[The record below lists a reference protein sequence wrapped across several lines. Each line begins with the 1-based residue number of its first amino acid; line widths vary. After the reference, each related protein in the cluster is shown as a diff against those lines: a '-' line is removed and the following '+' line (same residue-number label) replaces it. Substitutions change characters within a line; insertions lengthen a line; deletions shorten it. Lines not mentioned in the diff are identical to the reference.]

1 MKGLFDLDAPIW
13 VALSEVAD
21 VMILSFY
28 WWICSIPLVTVGAS
42 TTALYY
48 VLGKKIRKESTSI
61 TRDFF
66 YSFKMNFKQSIPLAL
81 FSLMAV
87 VSASLYIFIAIEG
100 VLNDN
105 MQGAM
110 RFIVPIGIVF
120 IFEMTHLSTYIW
132 ALLSRFH
139 MKTFTMFTTAF
150 VLVHRHLLTT
160 IILTLA
166 KIAIVFIIFKM
177 PLIIIVAPG
186 LSVAVDS
193 FFIQGIFSRYLEE
206 AQKSAEQ
213 GAGEEIIEEEI
224 VEEEIIEVQ

>member
-48 VLGKKIRKESTSI
+48 VLGKKMRKESTSI

-81 FSLMAV
+81 LSLMAV

-100 VLNDN
+100 TLNDSL
-105 MQGAM
+105 QGAM
-110 RFIVPIGIVF
+110 RFIVPVGIVF

-160 IILTLA
+160 IILTIA
-166 KIAIVFIIFKM
+166 KIAIVFVTFKM

-186 LSVAVDS
+186 LSVAIDS
-193 FFIQGIFSRYLEE
+193 YFVQGIFSRYLEIE
-206 AQKSAEQ
+206 AQKNAEQ
-213 GAGEEIIEEEI
+213 E
-224 VEEEIIEVQ
+224 VEEEMIEEITEEKEAQ